1 MNFPVG
7 LIKCSES
14 EWCTPLQKMI
24 RELVTRYLPL
34 VASRGDASGGE
45 AVTFAS
51 TAVSQTLAVL
61 HHTALSLLRVEGDLL
76 HREVL
81 VLLLRLALRVSTESV
96 SRPAK
101 NARPAGCGWRLR
113 FPHLQ
118 FELLDLLFDL
128 GRVFGLSDRSFPHAV
143 GQQGEEPLH
152 HLRTA
157 EHLS

>member
-7 LIKCSES
+7 LMKCSES

-34 VASRGDASGGE
+34 VASRGDASGSE

-61 HHTALSLLRVEGDLL
+61 HHAALSLLRVEGDLL

-101 NARPAGCGWRLR
+101 KTRGRLGADGGCGSRTCS
-113 FPHLQ
+113 
-118 FELLDLLFDL
+118 
-128 GRVFGLSDRSFPHAV
+128 LSSWTFS
-143 GQQGEEPLH
+143 LIW
-152 HLRTA
+152 A
-157 EHLS
+157 ECLA

>member
-1 MNFPVG
+1 MNEVQLILVLTVTAMNFPVG

-24 RELVTRYLPL
+24 CELVTRYLPL

-61 HHTALSLLRVEGDLL
+61 HHAALSLLRVEGDLL

-81 VLLLRLALRVSTESV
+81 VLLLRLALRVSTEYV
-96 SRPAK
+96 SRLAK
-101 NARPAGCGWRLR
+101 TRGRREARLGEDGGCGSRTC
-113 FPHLQ
+113 
-118 FELLDLLFDL
+118 
-128 GRVFGLSDRSFPHAV
+128 SFSSWTFS
-143 GQQGEEPLH
+143 LIW
-152 HLRTA
+152 A
-157 EHLS
+157 ECLA